1 MNITVGQ
8 TLKEMTDPC
17 RKWSSA
23 AAHKPRRETSG
34 FVGLLVEVH
43 ATRSPLGVQRVGL
56 CTSTEGGTVQSL
68 VREILQATHQK
79 EINSKSRSTC
89 CHPWSRFAK
98 RFNSEAHQISF
109 STASLQETQ
118 GTEKCNKWHYGWAN
132 GRSQNDSI
140 ISIYNFFQGKKMG
153 SGCERHKIRISVDPT
168 LNPTGT
174 IQMLKIRRMETVEEH
189 WALTVCFPKKA
200 SDCLRGPY
208 VITVLWL
215 FLKFFYSCLLEL
227 HSEVFRNEMI

>member
-1 MNITVGQ
+1 MWCPLEKFGSISHNEDEMKEMNITIGQ
-8 TLKEMTDPC
+8 ILKEMTDPC

-89 CHPWSRFAK
+89 CHP
-98 RFNSEAHQISF
+98 
-109 STASLQETQ
+109 
-118 GTEKCNKWHYGWAN
+118 
-132 GRSQNDSI
+132 
-140 ISIYNFFQGKKMG
+140 
-153 SGCERHKIRISVDPT
+153 
-168 LNPTGT
+168 
-174 IQMLKIRRMETVEEH
+174 
-189 WALTVCFPKKA
+189 
-200 SDCLRGPY
+200 
-208 VITVLWL
+208 
-215 FLKFFYSCLLEL
+215 
-227 HSEVFRNEMI
+227 